1 MCHFATKTEDQTQ
14 CWVWL
19 RALDIV
25 KPQDEQR
32 KKVSGLGLGVF
43 HLGPLPIARSATFSS
58 PSADSVS
65 IPEMRGQS
73 REMSSALPSPSLLS
87 HHVLQEPPPGAAQA
101 FPSPPRLSLRWGRT
115 DAPPAQPLRLQGCRG
130 LTSNDPISLPP
141 VSVPQAGIPPESL
154 RLSKTHLSEE

>member
-1 MCHFATKTEDQTQ
+1 M
-14 CWVWL
+14 
-19 RALDIV
+19 
-25 KPQDEQR
+25 
-32 KKVSGLGLGVF
+32 F

-101 FPSPPRLSLRWGRT
+101 FPSPPRLSRRWGRT
-115 DAPPAQPLRLQGCRG
+115 DAPPAQPLRLQGYRG